1 MIAVTFLGA
10 RILYKAFLL
19 YGTADTSTFL
29 DIWRGVF
36 LLWNNHYHNNGCTCP
51 SRPCT
56 YNILVLWYFYLIL
69 RIQIVFMDQPLL
81 LKLNL
86 FSCTDNRKRGEDR
99 WITDMV
105 RCNFGDLL
113 LACCNFA
120 CWDDSKSS
128 KLCDLSSFLHVNDT
142 EMHLPVCHICS
153 LLYNTSKNHKRN
165 DKLTLNLT

>member
-1 MIAVTFLGA
+1 MVQQIC
-10 RILYKAFLL
+10 
-19 YGTADTSTFL
+19 TSSFL

-36 LLWNNHYHNNGCTCP
+36 LLWNNHYNNNGCTCP

-56 YNILVLWYFYLIL
+56 YNILVLWYFNLIL

-105 RCNFGDLL
+105 RCNFGDLW

-142 EMHLPVCHICS
+142 EMQLPVCHICS

>member
-1 MIAVTFLGA
+1 MVQK
-10 RILYKAFLL
+10 ILTVVWIFREELKTTILF
-19 YGTADTSTFL
+19 
-29 DIWRGVF
+29 
-36 LLWNNHYHNNGCTCP
+36 WNTNYHNNNGCTCP
-51 SRPCT
+51 PWPST
-56 YNILVLWYFYLIL
+56 YIQHKFLVLRYHYLIL
-69 RIQIVFMDQPLL
+69 RNQIVCMDQPLL

-120 CWDDSKSS
+120 CWGDSKSS

-142 EMHLPVCHICS
+142 D
-153 LLYNTSKNHKRN
+153 RN
-165 DKLTLNLT
+165 ALASMSH